1 MLFGGSWSMV
11 ADEGLASA
19 NFLLAGPKLTRRE
32 IALESSANRN
42 ATAVVIVRGATRD
55 VERFRQTAHVWRD
68 LATSCANRWSARPV
82 DCETVPAPMDPV
94 LLAECVADSRHRRP
108 SELLPSAAS
117 LLSAGGSSSANL
129 CDITVKS
136 RRELPEELSS
146 ASSSAI
152 SSPEKP
158 PQRVPSGPNIGES
171 RLVKRWLSALAA
183 REMAGGDEAA
193 SSSLLDLS
201 VLINNL
207 PEEPSPVSV
216 QERGSFEDDLED
228 ALLEPPRPIR

>member
-1 MLFGGSWSMV
+1 
-11 ADEGLASA
+11 
-19 NFLLAGPKLTRRE
+19 
-32 IALESSANRN
+32 
-42 ATAVVIVRGATRD
+42 
-55 VERFRQTAHVWRD
+55 
-68 LATSCANRWSARPV
+68 
-82 DCETVPAPMDPV
+82 MDPV

-108 SELLPSAAS
+108 SEPLPSAAS

>member
-1 MLFGGSWSMV
+1 MLLGNISINAVNSCTSMSMSFFV
-11 ADEGLASA
+11 TSQLIQR
-19 NFLLAGPKLTRRE
+19 TRR
-32 IALESSANRN
+32 APDAAAFTPPPL
-42 ATAVVIVRGATRD
+42 VVAGKSGLLKLVRLVR
-55 VERFRQTAHVWRD
+55 
-68 LATSCANRWSARPV
+68 S
-82 DCETVPAPMDPV
+82 
-94 LLAECVADSRHRRP
+94 
-108 SELLPSAAS
+108 
-117 LLSAGGSSSANL
+117 
-129 CDITVKS
+129 
-136 RRELPEELSS
+136 
-146 ASSSAI
+146 
-152 SSPEKP
+152 
-158 PQRVPSGPNIGES
+158 S